1 LEKGMVTR
9 KNSNKQHSLIL
20 AFDFGGTK
28 LAAAI
33 VDLKKGEINSYK
45 RIRISADTTGPECLD
60 QMLQMGKTILN
71 ESSYGLIDGIGVSF
85 GGPVSPDGKSVL
97 KSQHIIG
104 WEKFPL
110 VSSIEQE
117 FKLPAVMENDANAAA
132 IGEWFFGAGKKATP
146 FVYVQ
151 LSTGIGSGII
161 IDGNIIKGQGL
172 AGEIGH
178 LTIEKNGPKC
188 KCGNRGCLES
198 FAAGWALDE
207 EAQRLLGESAS
218 SKDLFTAY
226 RLMNPD
232 AQQIILDAMSSLALV
247 VNNIICI
254 LDPSVI
260 VFGGGMSKSNDVIRD
275 ILFPM
280 VDAVAPPFLKNRT
293 QLAFSDLDGKETLFG
308 AALIADRVF

>member
-132 IGEWFFGAGKKATP
+132 IGEWFFGAGKKASP

>member
-132 IGEWFFGAGKKATP
+132 IGEWFFGAGKKASP
-146 FVYVQ
+146 FVYVK